1 MTEGKPM
8 LKRLQNK
15 YYQVFALGVA
25 ALGLSA
31 VTHAAD
37 EQFNDALRAANAGNV
52 SLLQQYQ
59 SSMQGDV
66 LGYYPEYWVLNSNLA
81 LQPAANIV
89 GFAQRYPQ
97 SAMAEKL
104 AADYIEEK
112 VKMADFAS
120 AQPVLAYVSNADRAE
135 SCAMAQ
141 VRAKSGDPLV
151 FAEYKD
157 VWLTTNSQPE
167 SCTGL
172 GRMMLSSPLMTE
184 QDKQQR

>member
-31 VTHAAD
+31 ATHAAD

-66 LGYYPEYWVLNSNLA
+66 LGYYPEYWVLNSNLG

-104 AADYIEEK
+104 AAD
-112 VKMADFAS
+112 
-120 AQPVLAYVSNADRAE
+120 
-135 SCAMAQ
+135 
-141 VRAKSGDPLV
+141 
-151 FAEYKD
+151 
-157 VWLTTNSQPE
+157 
-167 SCTGL
+167 
-172 GRMMLSSPLMTE
+172 
-184 QDKQQR
+184 

>member
-89 GFAQRYPQ
+89 GFRTAL
-97 SAMAEKL
+97 SSTAMAEKL

-120 AQPVLAYVSNADRAE
+120 AQPVLADVSNADRAE
-135 SCAMAQ
+135 SCAIAQ

-157 VWLTTNSQPE
+157 VWLDHQFTT
-167 SCTGL
+167 
-172 GRMMLSSPLMTE
+172 
-184 QDKQQR
+184 

>member
-31 VTHAAD
+31 ATHAAD

-52 SLLQQYQ
+52 GLLQQYQ

-89 GFAQRYPQ
+89 GFCTAL
-97 SAMAEKL
+97 SAIC
-104 AADYIEEK
+104 Y
-112 VKMADFAS
+112 
-120 AQPVLAYVSNADRAE
+120 
-135 SCAMAQ
+135 
-141 VRAKSGDPLV
+141 G
-151 FAEYKD
+151 
-157 VWLTTNSQPE
+157 
-167 SCTGL
+167 
-172 GRMMLSSPLMTE
+172 
-184 QDKQQR
+184 